1 MCFDNFQKQ
10 ITGRRSCEIS
20 IPDPTLFQA
29 QPCPKDLVAYLEV
42 KYECVKVT
50 FAEPTLCNNQPIHID
65 SSSGYISNQV
75 TTSLGVGSA
84 RCPWHLEALPGQR
97 FSISLLD
104 FTTPKASMLQQYYL
118 TKFSIEILKLGWG
131 ALCLRN
137 LCLKIWL
144 GMPPLAL
151 YQYVPLMREV
161 IGLDSYSFL
170 VLLGLFEIF

>member
-104 FTTPKASMLQQYYL
+104 FTTPKASRLQQYYL
-118 TKFSIEILKLGWG
+118 TKFSIEILKLGWREG
-131 ALCLRN
+131 LCLRN
-137 LCLKIWL
+137 LCLKI
-144 GMPPLAL
+144 
-151 YQYVPLMREV
+151 
-161 IGLDSYSFL
+161 
-170 VLLGLFEIF
+170 